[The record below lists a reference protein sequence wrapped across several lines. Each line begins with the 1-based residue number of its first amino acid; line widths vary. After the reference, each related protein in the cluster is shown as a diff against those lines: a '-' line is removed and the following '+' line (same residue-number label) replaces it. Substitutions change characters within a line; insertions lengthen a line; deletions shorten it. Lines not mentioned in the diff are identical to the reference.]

1 MCSRRRTGAVLIH
14 WRSLILPLVA
24 TVPMK
29 ASEMK
34 TGPSFVYPL
43 VASVNPLRGDTEA
56 PALFRLSRAI
66 SFDL

>member
-1 MCSRRRTGAVLIH
+1 MCSAHGSAVLIR

-24 TVPMK
+24 AVPMK

-43 VASVNPLRGDTEA
+43 IASVNLLRGDAEA
-56 PALFRLSRAI
+56 PGFVSPFQGDQL
-66 SFDL
+66 